1 MTRQWGRVVEVTIS
15 GKGGSLT
22 VRDLKIDFDI
32 SKGIGSSQNE
42 AKVSIWNLTKSHRKQ
57 LGDELDKIELKVG
70 YKDGPL
76 STIFKGSIRD
86 STDTKE
92 SPDIQSEIECGDG
105 DEAIGKGSASKTF
118 AKGTKPREIVD
129 YLIGQLPGVSKGE
142 MKGLDDL
149 PPYKRPVTV
158 FGYAAAELDKIGR
171 QHRLYWSIQDGI
183 AQVLKNDAVL
193 PGVTL
198 ISSDTG
204 MIGVPQTND
213 KGITVKTLLNPEIAP
228 GRQIDVRS
236 DFLDEGSGRDKRKTD
251 EGGGIFRVSQVKFVG
266 SNEGD
271 DWYVEIE
278 ANRVEGGKVVR

>member
-15 GKGGSLT
+15 GKAGSLT

-149 PPYKRPVTV
+149 PAYKRPVTV

-171 QHRLYWSIQDGI
+171 QHRLYWSIQDGT

-198 ISSDTG
+198 ISSETG

-236 DFLDEGSGRDKRKTD
+236 DFLDEESGRDKRKTD